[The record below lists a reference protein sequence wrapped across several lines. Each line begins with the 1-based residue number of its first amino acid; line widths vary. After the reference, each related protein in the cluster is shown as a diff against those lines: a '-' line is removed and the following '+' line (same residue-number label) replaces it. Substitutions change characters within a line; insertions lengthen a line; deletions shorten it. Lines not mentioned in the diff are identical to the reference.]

1 MAASGEQ
8 HSFQVPLPIRLF
20 FRYVSP
26 IFPGLATRFA
36 LKLFFAPIPY
46 PIPKREMAFRKSFA
60 AEPLPFQGEDLSV
73 FVAGTGPETAVL
85 VHGWSGRGSQF
96 FELAAH
102 LVAHGYRVITF
113 DAPGHGISQK
123 KRSEMPLF
131 VEVLLL
137 LEKRY
142 GPIHVGIGHS
152 LGGVALANAMNRGL
166 PLQKLVM
173 IGSPATISQVT
184 RDFCSRIEAPERIFN
199 AIMAFLRRTY
209 HIEPDDLGAVAQ
221 VQANP
226 IPGLL
231 VYDEDDRDVD
241 VAEGRQLAE
250 AWPQSDLVITTGLG
264 HRRILRSEEV
274 HNRILSFLKG

>member
-26 IFPGLATRFA
+26 ILPGLATRFA

-46 PIPKREMAFRKSFA
+46 PIPKREKPFRKEA
-60 AEPLPFQGEDLSV
+60 KAEPLPFQAEDLDV
-73 FVAGTGPETAVL
+73 FVTGTGPETVVL

-96 FELAAH
+96 FELAEFLA
-102 LVAHGYRVITF
+102 ASGYRVVTF
-113 DAPGHGISQK
+113 DAPGHGNSAK

-142 GPIHVGIGHS
+142 GPIHMGIGHS

-184 RDFCSRIEAPERIFN
+184 ADFCTRVEAPKRVFN
-199 AIMAFLRRTY
+199 GIMNFLRKTY
-209 HIEPDDLGAVAQ
+209 QIEPDTLSSVSQ
-221 VQANP
+221 VQQNP

-241 VAEGRQLAE
+241 LSEGQQLAK
-250 AWPQSDLVITTGLG
+250 AWPNSALVVTRGLG

-274 HNRILSFLKG
+274 HNRILAFLKG